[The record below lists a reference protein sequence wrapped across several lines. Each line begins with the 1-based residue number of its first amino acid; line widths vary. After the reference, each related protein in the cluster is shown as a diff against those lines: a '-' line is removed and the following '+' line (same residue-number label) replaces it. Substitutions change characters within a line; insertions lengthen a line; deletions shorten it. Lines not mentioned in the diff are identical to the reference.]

1 MRYFCIGINDIHL
14 SLMVKLVV
22 ERHLAVDTLRF
33 IVDLF
38 KHHQNGYIYV
48 MKGMIEFL
56 GKTTLAHISA

>member
-1 MRYFCIGINDIHL
+1 
-14 SLMVKLVV
+14 MVKLVI

-38 KHHQNGYIYV
+38 KHHQNGFIYV

-56 GKTTLAHISA
+56 GKTTLAHISAWTNF